1 MGAAVFSLNFS
12 TSTLLLLR
20 FLSLSLSSTPPPPP
34 PPPLPSPLISG
45 IGKSLAKKLLS
56 QGANVV
62 LVALDDDL
70 LAATARE
77 LAAEHPDRQVRAVGV
92 DLGAPAGGVPSNER
106 GYLHKIKQA
115 TADIDVQLVFLNAGY
130 MLTGFFESTP
140 LEAQLANLE
149 CNAVSAVSIAHFA
162 LQKMVS
168 SKLPGC
174 IVLTSSAAAA
184 IASPFTSLY
193 AATKAFV
200 SSFGASLA
208 VEARHRGV
216 DVLVFHPSPVAS
228 RFYDRAHKLDVLA
241 FFRGVAVSPDALPP
255 LVFGAV
261 GRTVWR
267 DVGSTALAFRLM
279 MKVVDYNLMAVAT
292 AVAAPLMPDFRRAVA
307 AGKEKKKK

>member
-1 MGAAVFSLNFS
+1 M
-12 TSTLLLLR
+12 
-20 FLSLSLSSTPPPPP
+20 
-34 PPPLPSPLISG
+34 
-45 IGKSLAKKLLS
+45 
-56 QGANVV
+56 
-62 LVALDDDL
+62 
-70 LAATARE
+70 
-77 LAAEHPDRQVRAVGV
+77 
-92 DLGAPAGGVPSNER
+92 
-106 GYLHKIKQA
+106 
-115 TADIDVQLVFLNAGY
+115 QLFFLNAGY

-149 CNAVSAVSIAHFA
+149 CNAVSAVSIAHLA

-168 SKLPGC
+168 ANLPGC

-193 AATKAFV
+193 AATKAFI

-228 RFYDRAHKLDVLA
+228 RFYDKAHKLDVLA

-255 LVFGAV
+255 LVFGSV

-292 AVAAPLMPDFRRAVA
+292 AVAAPLMPDFQRAVA
-307 AGKEKKKK
+307 AGKEKKRKM